1 MKIKLLALLAL
12 LCFATTSCTENERAR
27 NLGGTMTVKL
37 PAGTE
42 FVNATR
48 KNEELWYIYRPRKA
62 GETPEVTIMQEDSVF
77 GLMQGKVQFI
87 EQ

>member
-1 MKIKLLALLAL
+1 MKMKLLSLVTL
-12 LCFATTSCTENERAR
+12 LCIATSCTENSRAK

-42 FVNATR
+42 FVNATW
-48 KNEELWYIYRPRKA
+48 KSEELWYIYRTRKA
-62 GETPEVTIMQEDSVF
+62 GETPEVTTMQEDSVF

>member
-1 MKIKLLALLAL
+1 MKMKLLSLVAL
-12 LCFATTSCTENERAR
+12 LCIATSCTENERAK

-37 PAGTE
+37 PAGAA
-42 FVNATR
+42 FVNASW

-62 GETPEVTIMQEDSVF
+62 GEQPVVTIMQEDSVF
-77 GLMQGKVQFI
+77 DIMQGKVQFI

>member
-1 MKIKLLALLAL
+1 MKLLSLVTL
-12 LCFATTSCTENERAR
+12 LCIATSCTENERAK

-42 FVNATR
+42 FVNASW
-48 KNEELWYIYRPRKA
+48 KNEELWYIYRTRKA
-62 GETPEVTIMQEDSVF
+62 GETPEVTTMQEDSVF

>member
-1 MKIKLLALLAL
+1 MKLLTLVAVACL
-12 LCFATTSCTENERAR
+12 FTSCTENERAR

-42 FVNATR
+42 FVNATW

-62 GETPEVTIMQEDSVF
+62 GETPEVTTMQEDSIF
-77 GLMQGKVQFI
+77 GLMQGKVQFV